1 MIRIRDMVILLVLAV
16 CSLILFILSDNQET
30 EGSLN
35 RLEPFVHEGLIQF
48 DLVNKIEIE
57 EQSDQVVFERLEGDW
72 WQTIPFR
79 VRMNNGAIRRIL
91 QTIQS
96 ALIVGSIEQN
106 NNSDVI
112 GLGGLSNSVTLFDG
126 EKELSFSL
134 GRKTLGGRA
143 YAQLRGQRPV
153 VIEQSMHRRI
163 LDTDH
168 KRWRDAH
175 LFPDFAID
183 GVRIERFVNG
193 DRLVIDRS
201 SGVWEM
207 LQPVSTRIDQE
218 ALLDW
223 VGLIATVQVDS
234 YVVDE
239 PKDLSLFGLSNP
251 VASFSVINKDGS
263 EVEIL
268 LGGRVSAGTE
278 DRYVMQ
284 SGKPVISK
292 VSWKTVA
299 PLFSIP
305 EQFIDTTGSAISPFD
320 VKEMVIRSM
329 GEEYKIIRELDNWT
343 LAGIIVSPDKI
354 KALLNLLINENAKSI
369 AISPYPS
376 EKEFATITFNGFDL
390 LPLDTIRIARE
401 ADGRILLENGDNV
414 LRFHPI
420 GSDQPL
426 IPFLQDG
433 TMYRDT
439 ISTPHIS
446 S

>member
-1 MIRIRDMVILLVLAV
+1 M
-16 CSLILFILSDNQET
+16 
-30 EGSLN
+30 
-35 RLEPFVHEGLIQF
+35 
-48 DLVNKIEIE
+48 
-57 EQSDQVVFERLEGDW
+57 
-72 WQTIPFR
+72 
-79 VRMNNGAIRRIL
+79 
-91 QTIQS
+91 
-96 ALIVGSIEQN
+96 
-106 NNSDVI
+106 
-112 GLGGLSNSVTLFDG
+112 
-126 EKELSFSL
+126 
-134 GRKTLGGRA
+134 
-143 YAQLRGQRPV
+143 
-153 VIEQSMHRRI
+153 
-163 LDTDH
+163 
-168 KRWRDAH
+168 
-175 LFPDFAID
+175 FPDFAID

-223 VGLIATVQVDS
+223 VGLIATFQVDS

-369 AISPYPS
+369 AISSYPS